1 LDAGAL
7 LSQWAR
13 GFMIG
18 HNYLEEIWDDCIPE
32 SLDDKVGAI
41 LMALTFFATPKLAE
55 TYHKEA
61 AREPGSLEHLAQ
73 TIIRIFPNAICE
85 YGRLGRTIFQARR
98 KENDFDQPPLG
109 RSKIGRNA
117 PCPCGSGKK
126 YKKCC
131 GAN

>member
-1 LDAGAL
+1 
-7 LSQWAR
+7 
-13 GFMIG
+13 MIG
-18 HNYLEEIWDDCIPE
+18 HSYLEEIWDDCIPE
-32 SLDDKVGAI
+32 SLDDEVGAM

-73 TIIRIFPNAICE
+73 TIIRIFPDAISE
-85 YGRLGRTIFQARR
+85 YALLGRTIFQARR
-98 KENDFDQPPLG
+98 EEDGVDQLPLG
-109 RSKIGRNA
+109 RSKIGRND

-126 YKKCC
+126 YKRCC